1 MSELI
6 SSVDSIFGDGRPL
19 GHARQCYLPGLK
31 RGGYH
36 QLLRANFSELVL
48 LDVSAVEAWF
58 DKYQSTIVL
67 IATAKSD
74 FMQSNNV
81 SLADFFCLSTL
92 K

>member
-6 SSVDSIFGDGRPL
+6 SSVDSIFGDGRPW
-19 GHARQCYLPGLK
+19 AYRQCYLPGLK

-48 LDVSAVEAWF
+48 LDVSAEEAWF